1 MQYLGQ
7 ILQYSLGMLRKLSSP
22 AKEDEMKRS
31 HDKLL
36 GELTEHSECNNSG
49 SNSFVIAVIKGL
61 CFTMEELK
69 VCELLE
75 FLNKLHGIYIVNL

>member
-61 CFTMEELK
+61 RFTMEELK

-75 FLNKLHGIYIVNL
+75 LLHGIYIVNL